1 MLTTYRYGWQNK
13 NQLKIKNVKKNFVYN
28 MKKNKIFI
36 TTSKILYY
44 KNIYT
49 LFDNM
54 LYLFIIFIFS
64 RALLSKESKDKLSV
78 NFMYEPPPGA
88 KKEREREDNEPEY
101 KFEWQRK
108 FNAPREE

>member
-1 MLTTYRYGWQNK
+1 
-13 NQLKIKNVKKNFVYN
+13 
-28 MKKNKIFI
+28 MKKNKIFT

-44 KNIYT
+44 NQVIFIVLYT
-49 LFDNM
+49 LFA
-54 LYLFIIFIFS
+54 YFIYIS

>member
-1 MLTTYRYGWQNK
+1 MDAVLCACTDQY
-13 NQLKIKNVKKNFVYN
+13 
-28 MKKNKIFI
+28 
-36 TTSKILYY
+36 
-44 KNIYT
+44 
-49 LFDNM
+49 LFFLSF
-54 LYLFIIFIFS
+54 LYLRNFFYLLFYFFY